1 MINLIVEL
9 SNLWGEYYSL
19 ELVDGSLRADK
30 IINGELKHTLSEL
43 NKDKGFN
50 NLTVGSS
57 SGEGRITRAP
67 WLASFDSRVTKS
79 ATQGFY
85 VVFLF
90 STDMKT
96 LTLELGL
103 GATQFTNFYGQ
114 NKKALEE
121 IRNAALRMQYH
132 AAPIATDLCDSKQ
145 LDKLLKGP
153 SRITNKKGYS
163 LQRGYEEG
171 AILHFEYEIS
181 NLPDEDALKKDY
193 EILIRIYQ
201 SMVESKEVPN
211 NIELLSS
218 SIEKVEFV
226 PKPKKVEFVEFNAR
240 IKPKKTSGVAKAI
253 NSKKYSS
260 SKNTKA
266 IGDWGEQFVLDCEI
280 KYLQSKDRADLASK
294 VVHEEAENNR
304 PGWDITSFDTKGN
317 VKRIEVKATL
327 SKSFNSLNLTANE
340 LAAAETYRDSYYLY
354 LVTEVN
360 YKGAK
365 KVEVLCNPASLIE
378 NGSIQIRPTMHEVK
392 LFSYEE

>member
-1 MINLIVEL
+1 MIKLIIEL
-9 SNLWGEYYSL
+9 SNLWDDYYSL
-19 ELVDGSLRADK
+19 KHVDGSLRADK
-30 IINGELKHTLSEL
+30 IINDELKHTLSEL
-43 NKDKGFN
+43 NKDKCFK

-57 SGEGRITRAP
+57 SGEGNITRAP

-121 IRNAALRMQYH
+121 IRNAALRMQNH
-132 AAPIATDLCDSKQ
+132 AVPIATDLCDSK
-145 LDKLLKGP
+145 LLNRLQKGP
-153 SRITNKKGYS
+153 SRITDKKGYS

-171 AILHFEYEIS
+171 AILHFEYKIS
-181 NLPDEDALKKDY
+181 NLPDEDTLIEDY
-193 EILIRIYQ
+193 ETFIRIYQ
-201 SMVESKEVPN
+201 LMVESKEVPN

-226 PKPKKVEFVEFNAR
+226 PKPTKAEFVEFNAR
-240 IKPKKTSGVAKAI
+240 IKPKKPSGVVEAI
-253 NSKKYSS
+253 NRKKYSS

-266 IGDWGEQFVLDCEI
+266 IGDWGEKFVLDYEI
-280 KYLQSKDRADLASK
+280 KHLQSKGRADLAKK

-317 VKRIEVKATL
+317 VKRIEVKSTV
-327 SKSFNSLNLTANE
+327 SKNINSLNLTANE
-340 LAAAETYRDSYYLY
+340 LAAAEAYRDSYYLY

-365 KVEVLCNPASLIE
+365 KVEILCNPVSLIE
-378 NGSIQIRPTMHEVK
+378 NGAIQIRPTMHEVK
-392 LFSYEE
+392 LFSYE